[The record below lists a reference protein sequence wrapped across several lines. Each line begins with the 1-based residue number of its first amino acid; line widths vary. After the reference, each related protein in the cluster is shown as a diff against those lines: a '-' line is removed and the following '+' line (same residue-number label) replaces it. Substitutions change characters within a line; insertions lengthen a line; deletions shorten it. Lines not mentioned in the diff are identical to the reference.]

1 MTQEEISK
9 LRISDVLEM
18 PAFNKHLSKVLN
30 ELCKFHTK
38 HKSELK
44 RSAYNRLDEKNLLS
58 IRSIKELYTEV
69 LRKNL
74 RNFSSTER
82 RFIAAIGD
90 EAFNRTMQELLT
102 CKKNEDNEKGN

>member
-18 PAFNKHLSKVLN
+18 PAFNKHLSNILY
-30 ELCKFHTK
+30 ELRKFHTK
-38 HKSELK
+38 HENELK
-44 RSAYNRLDEKNLLS
+44 RSVYDRLNEKNLLS
-58 IRSIKELYTEV
+58 VRSIKELYTEV

-74 RNFSSTER
+74 RTLSATER

-102 CKKNEDNEKGN
+102 PKNEDNEKDN

>member
-1 MTQEEISK
+1 MTQEELNK

-30 ELCKFHTK
+30 ELREIHAKYENRFR
-38 HKSELK
+38 K
-44 RSAYNRLDEKNLLS
+44 RSVYDRLNEKNLLS
-58 IRSIKELYTEV
+58 VRSIKELYTEA

-74 RNFSSTER
+74 RTLSATER

-90 EAFNRTMQELLT
+90 EAFNRAMQELLT
-102 CKKNEDNEKGN
+102 PKNEDNEKDN